1 MIGAVAVSKYV
12 TSSVVRMNYSTL
24 PEYFEI
30 LPLCCVLQSND
41 TDDEVAPICANLL
54 AVLAYTVTIDKYMSA
69 AIAAIKKV
77 ATCPFWSARA
87 VITEFM
93 SAFVFHNMA
102 TIISKK
108 EWVLEI
114 QQMVLEL
121 LEDVQ
126 PEVRNS
132 ASQVLSGLLHC
143 QFIPNPQDL
152 LVSCGG
158 AVYIPLRCRVAD
170 TIQAKG
176 QDQTEAE
183 E

>member
-1 MIGAVAVSKYV
+1 M

-24 PEYFEI
+24 PEYFEV

-41 TDDEVAPICANLL
+41 TDDEVAPICSNLL
-54 AVLAYTVTIDKYMSA
+54 AVLAYTITIDQVMPSA
-69 AIAAIKKV
+69 LQAMRKV

-93 SAFVFHNMA
+93 SGFVFHNMA

-108 EWVLEI
+108 EWVLDI

-121 LEDVQ
+121 LEDIQ
-126 PEVRNS
+126 PEVRIS

-143 QFIPNPQDL
+143 QFLPNPEEL
-152 LVSCGG
+152 LVSWCVVPDG
-158 AVYIPLRCRVAD
+158 VTVFDL
-170 TIQAKG
+170 
-176 QDQTEAE
+176 
-183 E
+183 